1 MAGLLLALGLALQSA
16 HADHEAPFYP
26 SFYPQEIRIET
37 IDPAAVAAGWPVAR
51 VHAYVGDDVFAGRL
65 VATDAAS
72 VDSLRSYLVLTFDA
86 VTGRFATASS
96 TPQMRCT
103 AAGRISLALAPG
115 GTSYVP
121 HAYPVTPY
129 HADYLQQ
136 FDLAQRV
143 QAQLAAQSAVEPAG
157 PLRIRATGSLAAT
170 LVPAEWKSNAS
181 EWDATLEEVDV
192 DRLGDRAAP
201 GPGGWLDPPW
211 SKQGWFQAHLLYA
224 GHVHGA
230 AAAAA
235 AEATYRR
242 LTSGA
247 YRTETQRFGLER
259 ALVTTLVAGCE
270 RVVIGYT
277 LRHEYF
283 NAEYEKG
290 VENVGFDSQAGLLAA
305 IFPRT
310 VKLKDFPWN
319 GWVRLGVAS
328 RPGAAWNPIGG
339 FGDEFGRLLW
349 HAASDQALLPA
360 PYGGSWIAN
369 RVRISPEA
377 TSGIVAMPSDAVRP
391 EAATG
396 LLRRV
401 GAGSSAQ
408 QRLRYSAVTSVFH
421 DGTQTDFA
429 DLIYPY
435 IFAARW
441 GVARP
446 GDGGSF
452 DPVVARSIGPLTRSL
467 AGFKLIEVTTE
478 SRNFGDDLQFHY
490 RVPVIDVYLNQRS
503 SDPWE
508 AAAVAP
514 PWSTLPWELL
524 VLMEEAVKRSIAA
537 FSEGEAK
544 RRGIPWLDLV
554 RDGATG
560 LRLAALVEEFRRQ
573 GYRPAAIEGLVSV
586 DQARQRWNALAGFY
600 ARYGHF
606 LDTNGPY
613 RLDSWSPDAVVLQVF
628 RDASYPEGVG
638 SLDRYAIP
646 LRAYVSTIEDYGD
659 RLEIRADVERVSRFQ
674 RSYEIERVSPGLA
687 QGGADD
693 NDPPQCRYVIVAP
706 NGKMLRAGGGSV
718 GSDGR
723 FTVPLRELRDSGAYK
738 IMIALYVGG
747 NSVNPEVKV
756 VEHRVTGASAPQ
768 PVRHPGESV
777 RGASR

>member
-1 MAGLLLALGLALQSA
+1 MGLALQSA
-16 HADHEAPFYP
+16 HADHESPFYP

-51 VHAYVGDDVFAGRL
+51 VHAYVGDDVFAGRP
-65 VATDAAS
+65 VAADAAS

-86 VTGRFATASS
+86 VSGRFATASS
-96 TPQMRCT
+96 TPQMRCM
-103 AAGRISLALAPG
+103 AAGRISHALAPG

-121 HAYPVTPY
+121 YAYPVTPY

-136 FDLAQRV
+136 FDLAQRA
-143 QAQLAAQSAVEPAG
+143 QAQQAAQSAAAPAS
-157 PLRIRATGSLAAT
+157 PLHVRTTGSLTAT
-170 LVPAEWKSNAS
+170 LVPADWKSNAS
-181 EWDATLEEVDV
+181 EWDATLEEIDV

-201 GPGGWLDPPW
+201 GPGGWLGPPW
-211 SKQGWFQAHLLYA
+211 SKQGWFQAHLLYD
-224 GHVHGA
+224 GHVHGTATA
-230 AAAAA
+230 ASANAA
-235 AEATYRR
+235 YRR
-242 LTSGA
+242 LTIGA
-247 YRTETQRFGLER
+247 YRTETERIGLER
-259 ALVTTLVAGCE
+259 ALVARLVAGCE

-339 FGDEFGRLLW
+339 FGDEFGRLFW

-369 RVRISPEA
+369 RVRINPEV
-377 TSGIVAMPSDAVRP
+377 TPGNVPMPSDAVRP
-391 EAATG
+391 ETGTG

-401 GAGSSAQ
+401 GAGNSAH

-421 DGTQTDFA
+421 DGTQTEFA

-441 GVARP
+441 VAAARP
-446 GDGGSF
+446 GHRGRF
-452 DPVVARSIGPLTRSL
+452 DPIVARSIGHVAQWL
-467 AGFKLIEVTTE
+467 AGFKLVGVTTE

-490 RVPVIDVYLNQRS
+490 QVPVIDVYLKHRS
-503 SDPWE
+503 GDPWE
-508 AAAVAP
+508 AAAAAP
-514 PWSTLPWELL
+514 PWSTLPWELI
-524 VLMEEAVKRSIAA
+524 VLMEEAVERGIAA
-537 FSEGEAK
+537 FSESEAG

-554 RDGATG
+554 RDRETG
-560 LRLAALVEEFRRQ
+560 VRLAALVEEFHRQ
-573 GYRPAAIEGLVSV
+573 GYRPPGLDELVSV
-586 DQARQRWNALAGFY
+586 DEARKRWAVLAAFH

-613 RLDSWSPDAVVLQVF
+613 RLESWSANGVVLQVF
-628 RDASYPEGVG
+628 RDPSYPQGVG
-638 SLDRYAIP
+638 SLDRFALP
-646 LRAYVSTIEDYGD
+646 LRAYAGTVQDRGD

-674 RSYEIERVSPGLA
+674 RSYEIERVPLGRA

-693 NDPPQCRYVIVAP
+693 DDPPQCRYVIVAP
-706 NGKMLRAGGGSV
+706 NGNVLRAGGASV
-718 GSDGR
+718 EGDAR
-723 FTVPLRELRDSGAYK
+723 YTVPLGQLRDPGVYK

-747 NSVNPEVKV
+747 NSVNPEVKL
-756 VEHRVTGASAPQ
+756 VERRVSGASARSRGKSSLEGSP
-768 PVRHPGESV
+768 
-777 RGASR
+777 GASR